1 MKRLKV
7 TVDGKTYDVMVE
19 VIDEVSG
26 APLSAPPAPASVAS
40 APVVVPVVVPVA
52 AATPPPKASGAGDVT
67 SPLAGKLVS
76 IDVKV
81 GQEVQEGTQ
90 VATVEAMK
98 MNTYIYAPKTGR
110 IAAVQLSPGEA
121 VEEGSVILRIA

>member
-7 TVDGKTYDVMVE
+7 TVDGKTYDVIVE
-19 VIDEVSG
+19 VIDEVPG
-26 APLSAPPAPASVAS
+26 AGTPLSAPPAPASVAS
-40 APVVVPVVVPVA
+40 APIVAPVA

-76 IDVKV
+76 IEVKV

-110 IAAVQLSPGEA
+110 IAAVQLNPGEA